1 MSQMRRG
8 FTLIELLIVVVII
21 GILAAIAI
29 PKFADTKAKAYITA
43 MKSDL
48 KNLVATNEAWYS
60 DNNTYVG
67 LAASPTGSIGVTI
80 SQTLT
85 ATGWT
90 ATAAH
95 ASVASIICVIGVGTS
110 TPVGHTEGTPKCQ

>member
-43 MKSDL
+43 MRSDL
-48 KNLVATNEAWYS
+48 VNLVAANEAWYS
-60 DNNTYVG
+60 DKNTYVG
-67 LAASPTGSIGVTI
+67 LPASPSGSIGVTI

-85 ATGWT
+85 VTGWT
-90 ATAAH
+90 ATATH
-95 ASVASIICVIGVGTS
+95 ASVAGISCVIGVGTS
-110 TPVGHTEGTPKCQ
+110 TPAGQAEGTPKCQ